1 MGFSVNTNITS
12 MRAQMSLSASNRQL
26 DSVYQR
32 ISTGRRINSAADD
45 AAGLAVSEKL
55 DAEARSAEAALR
67 NVNDGQGVIS
77 IADGAAGEVG
87 NILKRLRELAVQSAT
102 GTLSDTERGYIN
114 SEATALVSEIDRLA
128 SSVKFNGITLGD
140 GSTSA
145 LTLFI
150 GTSSGS
156 LATLA
161 VSLGDLTSGTL
172 GVGGLNLGTA
182 GGASGALT
190 TIDSAL
196 DTLAGVRADYG
207 AASNRLGSAARSL
220 ETYSI
225 NVEASRAQ
233 IVDADFAKES
243 AQLAKYQ
250 VLQQAGISVLAQ
262 SKGMTSAALSLL

>member
-1 MGFSVNTNITS
+1 MGFSVNTNITA
-12 MRAQMSLSASNRQL
+12 MRAMSSLSSTNRNL
-26 DSVYQR
+26 EATFERV
-32 ISTGRRINSAADD
+32 STGRRINSAKDD

-55 DAEARSAEAALR
+55 DAEVRSAGAALR
-67 NVNDGQGVIS
+67 NINDGQGVIS

-87 NILKRLRELAVQSAT
+87 NILKRLRELAVQSST
-102 GTLSDTERGYIN
+102 GTLSNTERAYID
-114 SEATALVSEIDRLA
+114 SEADALVSEIDRLA

-172 GVGGLNLGTA
+172 GVGGINLATA
-182 GGASGALT
+182 GGASGALA
-190 TIDSAL
+190 TIDTAL

-207 AASNRLGSAARSL
+207 ASSNRLDSARRSL
-220 ETYSI
+220 ETYQI
-225 NVEASRAQ
+225 NADASRSQ

-243 AQLAKYQ
+243 AKLSKYQ

-262 SKGMTSAALSLL
+262 SKSLTQSALSLL